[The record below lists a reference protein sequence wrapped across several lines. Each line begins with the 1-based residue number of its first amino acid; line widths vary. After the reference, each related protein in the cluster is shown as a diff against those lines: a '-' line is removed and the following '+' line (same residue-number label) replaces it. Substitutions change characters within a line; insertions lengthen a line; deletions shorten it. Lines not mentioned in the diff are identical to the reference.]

1 MAPSLCVSSSLLSPS
16 LFVSFSF
23 CLLLFLSPSIFVSFS
38 FCLLL
43 FLSPSLF
50 VSFSFRLS
58 SSFRL
63 SFHLHITNSSLPIQ
77 VARDD
82 ANLSKGYGFVSFTTF
97 EASDD
102 AIANMHGQY
111 LMNKE
116 ITVQYAFKKDGK
128 GERHGDAAER
138 ALAAAGRQHNIEPQ
152 VQPLPPQLL
161 APQVSTPVAP
171 PTPMSASY
179 AAPPPTNGA
188 FGGPPLPPSRAPL
201 APPPAAAGVPARP
214 PPSLGGYNGPQTFPP
229 PGFAPPPN
237 GMPPGFGPP
246 PGFAPP
252 PGMPG
257 MPPAGFAPPPPG
269 MQQNPYQRR

>member
-1 MAPSLCVSSSLLSPS
+1 MSTQ
-16 LFVSFSF
+16 
-23 CLLLFLSPSIFVSFS
+23 I
-38 FCLLL
+38 
-43 FLSPSLF
+43 
-50 VSFSFRLS
+50 
-58 SSFRL
+58 
-63 SFHLHITNSSLPIQ
+63 
-77 VARDD
+77 ARDD
-82 ANLSKGYGFVSFTTF
+82 ANLSKGYGFVSFTAF

-161 APQVSTPVAP
+161 APQMAAPIAP
-171 PTPMSASY
+171 PTPMSAVQPPYGVSPVGGGY
-179 AAPPPTNGA
+179 GAPPPS
-188 FGGPPLPPSRAPL
+188 LPPQSRTPL

-214 PPSLGGYNGPQTFPP
+214 PPSVGGYNGPQGFAP
-229 PGFAPPPN
+229 PGFAPPPG

-257 MPPAGFAPPPPG
+257 MPPAGFAPPPG
-269 MQQNPYQRR
+269 MPPNAYPRR